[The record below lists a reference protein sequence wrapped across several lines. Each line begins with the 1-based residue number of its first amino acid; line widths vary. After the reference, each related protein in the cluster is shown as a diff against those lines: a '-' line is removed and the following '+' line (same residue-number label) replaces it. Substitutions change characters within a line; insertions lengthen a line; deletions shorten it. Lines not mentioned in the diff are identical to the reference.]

1 MVHVDSYVQKERK
14 EHNMAISAMTDIGI
28 KRSVNQDRAVYKI
41 KNHEIVGVL
50 CDGMGGHL
58 AGEVASTLVSR
69 YVIEHF
75 FDHSPF
81 LDDESIHA
89 WISSLLLTANDLVNK
104 ESDMHSEYA
113 GMGTT
118 IVICY
123 MDGKNTYVSHVGDSR
138 AYLYKDTLKQIT
150 ADDTFVNELVK
161 RGLINEEE
169 ASHHPKRNVLVQAI
183 GIKEALRISFYKIE
197 EDYRAILLCSDGL
210 YNSLSSQQIEE
221 ILQKNASVDQK
232 TECLIQSANEFGGLD
247 NIGVLL
253 IEKGE
258 A

>member
-1 MVHVDSYVQKERK
+1 M
-14 EHNMAISAMTDIGI
+14 
-28 KRSVNQDRAVYKI
+28 
-41 KNHEIVGVL
+41 
-50 CDGMGGHL
+50 
-58 AGEVASTLVSR
+58 
-69 YVIEHF
+69 
-75 FDHSPF
+75 
-81 LDDESIHA
+81 
-89 WISSLLLTANDLVNK
+89 
-104 ESDMHSEYA
+104 
-113 GMGTT
+113 
-118 IVICY
+118 
-123 MDGKNTYVSHVGDSR
+123 
-138 AYLYKDTLKQIT
+138 
-150 ADDTFVNELVK
+150 NELVK
-161 RGLINEEE
+161 RGLINAEE

>member
-1 MVHVDSYVQKERK
+1 
-14 EHNMAISAMTDIGI
+14 
-28 KRSVNQDRAVYKI
+28 
-41 KNHEIVGVL
+41 
-50 CDGMGGHL
+50 
-58 AGEVASTLVSR
+58 
-69 YVIEHF
+69 
-75 FDHSPF
+75 
-81 LDDESIHA
+81 
-89 WISSLLLTANDLVNK
+89 
-104 ESDMHSEYA
+104 MHSEYA

-118 IVICY
+118 VVICY

-138 AYLYKDTLKQIT
+138 AYLYNDTLKQIT
-150 ADDTFVNELVK
+150 SDDTFVNELVK

-221 ILQKNASVDQK
+221 ILQESGSVDQK
-232 TECLIQSANEFGGLD
+232 TERLIQSANQFGGLD

-258 A
+258 S